1 MCVCVFVCVQGVCED
16 MTYEMIKEKHPE
28 EFAMRDLD
36 KYFYRYPG
44 GEVGLDCF
52 QTLCRCKLYSQIF
65 IIIQSSIIQIST
77 HVLGIGQEPMTP

>member
-1 MCVCVFVCVQGVCED
+1 MFVCVQGVCED

-44 GEVGLDCF
+44 GEVGLSVPRALTVF
-52 QTLCRCKLYSQIF
+52 KLSVVVNYTVRYL
-65 IIIQSSIIQIST
+65 SSFSP
-77 HVLGIGQEPMTP
+77 V